1 MARVSA
7 NNLNGLSRRHL
18 LLAAGGLAL
27 AGCGR
32 GQGEPKNDEPV
43 DPNAPPVGS
52 LAWAVA
58 GNWRADGRP
67 RDAWRHPVETL
78 EFFEVAPDQ
87 TVVDMWPGAGYW
99 TEILA
104 PYLARGGGR
113 LYCANFQV
121 ERPEPGQDLSNGAN
135 LATAQLVAR
144 FRERFEGNRRL
155 YGEVAMTEFGPTSG
169 PVAPAA
175 SADLVLFMSQLHNWM
190 AAGIAEKAFED
201 AYAALKPGGTLGIEQ
216 HRAPVGSIQDP
227 AAADGYVQEAFVKQ
241 LAAEA
246 GFAFVAASEINAN
259 AADTRDHPF
268 GVWTLPPERRSA
280 PRGEAPNP
288 SFDHS
293 PYDAIGESDR
303 MTLKFR
309 KPTA

>member
-1 MARVSA
+1 LARFTQPSSFR
-7 NNLNGLSRRHL
+7 LSRRAL
-18 LLAAGGLAL
+18 MLSAAALAL
-27 AGCGR
+27 PACR
-32 GQGEPKNDEPV
+32 RSEDAEPEEPV

-58 GNWRADGRP
+58 GPWRADARP
-67 RDAWRHPVETL
+67 RDAWRHPIETL
-78 EFFEVAPDQ
+78 EFFEISPDQ

-121 ERPEPGQDLSNGAN
+121 ERPEPGDDPQAAGG

-144 FRERFEGNRRL
+144 FRERFESNRRL
-155 YGEVAMTEFGPTSG
+155 YGEVAMTQFGPTSG
-169 PVAPAA
+169 PVAPDN
-175 SADLVLFMSQLHNWM
+175 SADLVLFMSQLNNWM
-190 AAGIAEKAFED
+190 AAGIAEKAFQD
-201 AYAALKPGGTLGIEQ
+201 AYAALKPGGTLGVEQ
-216 HRAPVGSIQDP
+216 HRAPVGAIQDP

-246 GFAFVAASEINAN
+246 GFAFVAASEVNAN
-259 AADTRDHPF
+259 TADTRDHPF

-288 SFDHS
+288 SFDHA

>member
-18 LLAAGGLAL
+18 LLAASGLAL
-27 AGCGR
+27 VGCGR
-32 GQGEPKNDEPV
+32 GQGEPESDEPV

-78 EFFEVAPDQ
+78 EFFEIAPDQ
-87 TVVDMWPGAGYW
+87 TVIDMWPGAGYW

>member
-1 MARVSA
+1 MTSSTANDFKELNRRAVLASA
-7 NNLNGLSRRHL
+7 S
-18 LLAAGGLAL
+18 ALAL
-27 AGCGR
+27 FGCGR
-32 GQGEPKNDEPV
+32 RDDDQAAEEPV
-43 DPNAPPVGS
+43 DPNAPPVGT
-52 LAWAVA
+52 LAWAVS

-78 EFFEVAPDQ
+78 EFFEIAPDQ

-113 LYCANFQV
+113 LYCANFQI
-121 ERPEPGQDLSNGAN
+121 ERPQPGDDPHTGSN

-144 FRERFEGNRRL
+144 FRERFENNRRL
-155 YGEVAMTEFGPTSG
+155 YGEIEMTEFGPTSG
-169 PVAPAA
+169 PVAPDG

-216 HRAPVGSIQDP
+216 HRAAVGSIQDP

-246 GFAFVAASEINAN
+246 GFAFVASSEVNAN
-259 AADTRDHPF
+259 VADTRDHPF

-288 SFDHS
+288 SFDHA

>member
-1 MARVSA
+1 MSVPTPIPALRPSRRSLLLGVSA
-7 NNLNGLSRRHL
+7 LT
-18 LLAAGGLAL
+18 LAACSGG
-27 AGCGR
+27 
-32 GQGEPKNDEPV
+32 EEKSDEPAEP
-43 DPNAPPVGS
+43 DAPEEGS
-52 LAWAVA
+52 LAWAIA
-58 GNWRADGRP
+58 GAWRANGRP
-67 RDAWRHPVETL
+67 RDRWRHPAETL
-78 EFFEVAPDQ
+78 AFFEIEPSQ
-87 TVVDMWPGAGYW
+87 TVVEVWPGAGYY

-113 LYCANFQV
+113 LYAANFQV
-121 ERPEPGQDLSNGAN
+121 ERPSPGEDLSAAGN

-144 FRERFEGNRRL
+144 YRERFEGNRRL
-155 YGEVAMTEFGPTSG
+155 YGEIEMTDFGPTSG
-169 PVAPAA
+169 PVAPAN
-175 SADLVLFMSQLHNWM
+175 SADLVLFMSNLHNWM

-216 HRAPVGSIQDP
+216 HRAAVGAMQDP

-246 GFAFVAASEINAN
+246 GFAFVAASEVNAN
-259 AADTRDHPF
+259 PEDTRDHPF
-268 GVWTLPPERRSA
+268 GVWTLAPDRLTA
-280 PRGEAPNP
+280 PRGAAPNP
-288 SFDHS
+288 SFDRA